1 MESFVKLVSVF
12 LFKKTKEDLKMNEK
26 VKYELV
32 KFVDEEF
39 ELEVNVSPKEETIWL
54 SQEQIIV
61 LYHSTKQNV
70 SFYINNILKEGELDD
85 STVKEILTVR
95 LEGNMKIQLLQK
107 MQQFRW

>member
-1 MESFVKLVSVF
+1 
-12 LFKKTKEDLKMNEK
+12 MNEE

-32 KFVDEEF
+32 KFVDEGF
-39 ELEVNVSPKEETIWL
+39 ELEVKVSPKEETIWL

-70 SFYINNILKEGELDD
+70 SIHINNILKEGELDD

-107 MQQFRW
+107 MQQF

>member
-1 MESFVKLVSVF
+1 
-12 LFKKTKEDLKMNEK
+12 MNEE

-32 KFVDEEF
+32 KFVDEGF

-70 SFYINNILKEGELDD
+70 SFHINNILKEGELDD
-85 STVKEILTVR
+85 STVKEILTVC

-107 MQQFRW
+107 MQQF

>member
-1 MESFVKLVSVF
+1 
-12 LFKKTKEDLKMNEK
+12 MNEK

>member
-1 MESFVKLVSVF
+1 
-12 LFKKTKEDLKMNEK
+12 MNEE

-32 KFVDEEF
+32 KFVDEGF

-61 LYHSTKQNV
+61 LYHSTKENV
-70 SFYINNILKEGELDD
+70 SFHINNILKEGELDD
-85 STVKEILTVR
+85 STVKDILIVR

-107 MQQFRW
+107 MQQF

>member
-1 MESFVKLVSVF
+1 
-12 LFKKTKEDLKMNEK
+12 MNEE

-32 KFVDEEF
+32 KFVDEGF
-39 ELEVNVSPKEETIWL
+39 ELEVNVSPKEEIIWL
-54 SQEQIIV
+54 SQERIIV

-70 SFYINNILKEGELDD
+70 SFHINNILKEGELDD

>member
-1 MESFVKLVSVF
+1 MSE
-12 LFKKTKEDLKMNEK
+12 EI
-26 VKYELV
+26 KYELV
-32 KFVDEEF
+32 KFVDEGF

-70 SFYINNILKEGELDD
+70 SFHINNILKEGELDD
-85 STVKEILTVR
+85 STVKEILTVC

-107 MQQFRW
+107 MQQF

>member
-1 MESFVKLVSVF
+1 
-12 LFKKTKEDLKMNEK
+12 MNEE

-32 KFVDEEF
+32 KFVDEGF

-70 SFYINNILKEGELDD
+70 SFHINNILKEGELDD
-85 STVKEILTVR
+85 STVKEILTVLMVR
-95 LEGNMKIQLLQK
+95 NTEWFSINELDKSFIFFVN
-107 MQQFRW
+107 